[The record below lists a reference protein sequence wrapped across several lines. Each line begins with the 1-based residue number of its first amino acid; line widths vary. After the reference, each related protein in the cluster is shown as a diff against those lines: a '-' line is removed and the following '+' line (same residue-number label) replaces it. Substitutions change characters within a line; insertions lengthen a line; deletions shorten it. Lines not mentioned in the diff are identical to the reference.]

1 MTALAYNR
9 AATGRDITKI
19 DDLWDPAFK
28 GKVSLLADTQD
39 GLGMIMLSQGSSVEN
54 PTSDGVNKAVELIKK
69 QKDAGQIRRFTGN
82 DYADDLASGNVVIAQ
97 AYSGDVVQLQ
107 KDNPDLKFV
116 VPDTG
121 GTTFV
126 DTMVIPPYT
135 TQNQKAAEAWINYV
149 YDRANYA
156 KLIAHTQY
164 VPVLSDMTD
173 ELNKIDPGL
182 AANPLI
188 NPPKALSTSSR
199 RGRRSP
205 TSRPTSSTRPTPPSP
220 ASNDMAGVASS
231 NRQRSKLAPYL
242 MILPALAYLGVF
254 YVIPFF
260 SLLRTSLSTMGG
272 SIYLPK
278 LTFAWEFGNYGG
290 DALSQYREQI
300 LRSFGY
306 ALTATVLCL
315 LLAFPLAYVIA
326 FKAGGRYKNL
336 LLGGLVI
343 LPFFVTFLIRTL
355 AWKTILAD
363 DGWVVHTL
371 GTIGLL
377 PSEGG
382 RLLSTGWAVIGGLT
396 YNWIIFMILPL
407 YVSLEKKIDGRLL
420 EASRDLYASNR
431 RMFGKVIMPLAMP
444 GVLAGSMLVF
454 IPSVGD
460 FINADYLGSTQTRM
474 IGNVI
479 QKQFLVVKDYP
490 AAAALSFVL
499 MALILVGGVLIY
511 TRALGTEDLV

>member
-1 MTALAYNR
+1 
-9 AATGRDITKI
+9 
-19 DDLWDPAFK
+19 
-28 GKVSLLADTQD
+28 
-39 GLGMIMLSQGSSVEN
+39 
-54 PTSDGVNKAVELIKK
+54 
-69 QKDAGQIRRFTGN
+69 
-82 DYADDLASGNVVIAQ
+82 
-97 AYSGDVVQLQ
+97 
-107 KDNPDLKFV
+107 
-116 VPDTG
+116 
-121 GTTFV
+121 
-126 DTMVIPPYT
+126 
-135 TQNQKAAEAWINYV
+135 
-149 YDRANYA
+149 
-156 KLIAHTQY
+156 
-164 VPVLSDMTD
+164 
-173 ELNKIDPGL
+173 
-182 AANPLI
+182 
-188 NPPKALSTSSR
+188 
-199 RGRRSP
+199 
-205 TSRPTSSTRPTPPSP
+205 
-220 ASNDMAGVASS
+220 MAGVASS

-254 YVIPFF
+254 YVIPFV

-272 SIYLPK
+272 SIYLPE
-278 LTFAWEFGNYGG
+278 LTFAWDFGNYGA
-290 DALSQYREQI
+290 ALSEYRDQI

-306 ALTATVLCL
+306 ALTATVLSL

-326 FKAGGRYKNL
+326 FKAGRYKNL
-336 LLGGLVI
+336 LLGLVI

-371 GTIGLL
+371 GTVGLL
-377 PSEGG
+377 PSEG

-407 YVSLEKKIDGRLL
+407 YVSLEKIDARLL

-431 RMFGKVIMPLAMP
+431 RMFAKVILPLAMP

-499 MALILVGGVLIY
+499 MALILAGVLIY
-511 TRALGTEDLV
+511 TRVLGTEDLV